1 MFLCVSTYVIR
12 RRCTCNNVII
22 ITPARGGMYPTC
34 GSVVRELV
42 VQLCLKKLT
51 AASWDLIHRSGWFI
65 QILRRVDRIERI

>member
-1 MFLCVSTYVIR
+1 MSLCVSTRVIR

-22 ITPARGGMYPTC
+22 ITPVRGGMYPTRSPRAC
-34 GSVVRELV
+34 CPAVTG
-42 VQLCLKKLT
+42 LKKLT